1 MKFCSVRKFYS
12 FILLATLTALLSL
25 TAACGS
31 GGSVDTSFEANP
43 PAYSWWEGYNTN
55 EQGLVD
61 AAVVAAWIDNDFKT
75 ESGSP
80 VVVFDTMTDFTGTAN
95 RIYGSIS
102 KDVIGDFNINETRAE
117 GPIDPTLLGHNS
129 SSSNSIKGA
138 RVDAIIQD
146 LGLTH
151 DTVLVLAGN
160 GGSQWA
166 VWRFYWE
173 LVYWGFDKSKIK
185 VLDGGVAALA
195 AEDASLVDTTW
206 PGYDPNDSTFSV
218 RDLPKMKQSAR
229 VSMKQV
235 IDAVKG
241 GNVVIFSQSTAD
253 TGRIVA
259 TENSFFL
266 GASQTNVNGL
276 FNDADTLKATI
287 IANMNASWAADGLT
301 KTVSTWEEVTAL
313 LKGKKVI
320 VHCVSGSSASALY
333 MAFTEVLGID
343 VALYDGSRNQWYSYR
358 AGAADSVDPAEVAFQ
373 AVLGEYNTTL
383 YSIPANTV
391 GLSDLIGSYDTDPRI
406 VVKHPYTGTGN
417 EIAEEDLEYFN
428 TKSINSGNEGLQD
441 GGASGGC

>member
-12 FILLATLTALLSL
+12 FILLATLTALLSM

-31 GGSVDTSFEANP
+31 GGSVDTSVEANP
-43 PAYSWWEGYNTN
+43 PVYSWWKGYSTN
-55 EQGLVD
+55 ESGLVD
-61 AAVVAAWIDNDFKT
+61 AETLASWIHNGYET

-80 VVVFDTMTDFTGTAN
+80 VVIFDTMTDFTTANN

-102 KDVIGDFNINETRAE
+102 KSVIGDFNINESRAE

-129 SSSNSIKGA
+129 SSSNSITGA

-151 DTVLVLAGN
+151 DTVLVLAGS
-160 GGSQWA
+160 GASQWN

-206 PGYDPNDSTFSV
+206 PGYDPVDSTFSV
-218 RDLPKMKQSAR
+218 RELPKMKQSAR

-235 IDAVKG
+235 IDAVKS
-241 GNVVIFSQSTAD
+241 GNVVIFSQATAASN
-253 TGRIVA
+253 RIVA

-266 GASQTNVNGL
+266 GAGQTNVNGL
-276 FNDADTLKATI
+276 FNDADTLKTTI

-301 KTVSTWEEVTAL
+301 KTVSTWEEVSAL

-333 MAFTEVLGID
+333 VAFTEVLGID
-343 VALYDGSRNQWYSYR
+343 VALYDGSRNQWFSYR
-358 AGAADSVDPAEVAFQ
+358 AGAADSVDPAELAFQ

-383 YSIPANTV
+383 YSIPANTA
-391 GLSDLIGSYDTDPRI
+391 GLSDLIGSYATDPRI
-406 VVKHPYTGTGN
+406 VIKYPYTGTGN
-417 EIAEEDLEYFN
+417 EIAEDDLEYFN
-428 TKSINSGNEGLQD
+428 TKKTNNGNEGLQD